1 MLHLCAIKKDHLSV
15 YCLGN
20 VIKYERGSREQ
31 TVGLHAQFT
40 ILANMLG
47 QCVDRDMNCVRY
59 IILNHNDVP
68 TLPFHTS
75 PLLKKH
81 EHPPS
86 EKKKKKKQTN
96 THTKKFARPM
106 TSPCTSG
113 TEPTGPPPVRPSA
126 VIDMGGSQGPRW
138 GVPFL
143 VALVGLFDLPFC
155 CVFLKLSESGS
166 CESCGICVVL
176 SFS

>member
-1 MLHLCAIKKDHLSV
+1 MCCILELLHLCAIKKDHLSV

-86 EKKKKKKQTN
+86 EKKKKTH
-96 THTKKFARPM
+96 THTKQYINTKTGLPGRQGVALRQAQEVRPANDFALHLRDRADR
-106 TSPCTSG
+106 SA
-113 TEPTGPPPVRPSA
+113 TGPPLSGDRHGRQPRAKV
-126 VIDMGGSQGPRW
+126 GGPI
-138 GVPFL
+138 
-143 VALVGLFDLPFC
+143 
-155 CVFLKLSESGS
+155 SGCS
-166 CESCGICVVL
+166 RGSV
-176 SFS
+176 